1 VLDNSSP
8 ILFIFTKALLE
19 LPAGGIQTMK
29 HPHVLQYINQHFRV
43 KLILTLSVIIIVCSL
58 VTGYIS
64 YRIYLNLFENEI
76 SKQYLNTSEQ
86 TIEQIGF
93 KIQDMYR
100 ITDFIFFHPLVEK
113 TIQEMQAEPATGES
127 KEYQSYLLER
137 NLADIL
143 LPLKNETPQIRA
155 LYIVDL
161 EGKNY
166 YFSHTSPSMQITF
179 PDFYEKV
186 KKGLINSSAEIVW
199 QRLKIPDSSEPSGT
213 RSSIVASRLLKS
225 TKQQAEYGM
234 LIMVIDESFLASSL
248 EPLMAGRTTGAYIYD
263 QYNRLLYSREPEG
276 GSGFIPDWEHR
287 EETFIQRNKDE
298 DYLFVKSKFEP
309 RSFTLVS
316 GISLADIEA
325 KARIVYQVALISC
338 LVSVILMAVIV
349 SFFSGRLLQ
358 PLQVLVKAMRQ
369 LRKGNMQVEISKTSN
384 DEFSFLA
391 ESFNTMVA
399 NIQSLIQEVYVSK
412 LSEKESELKALQA
425 QLNPHF
431 LSNALNSI
439 YWKIMLLYDDE
450 ETAALVTSLSDLLR
464 YSLASVSTPSTLQD
478 ELAQIRN
485 YITIQ
490 EARHGDGL
498 YVSIEAD
505 EQLANCRMQRLLL
518 QPLVENVF
526 VHAFR
531 DQTDNKRLSIR
542 AFRKES
548 EMHIEIEDNGCGI
561 SPDAIHNIMEDHPL
575 YDQQR
580 ERESIGVRNVIRRIY
595 LVHGGEPY
603 RLDILRLPQGTMMRL
618 ILPYEA
624 KLSIQGGEIDES
636 DTSS

>member
-1 VLDNSSP
+1 
-8 ILFIFTKALLE
+8 
-19 LPAGGIQTMK
+19 MK
-29 HPHVLQYINQHFRV
+29 HRHVLQYINQHFKV
-43 KLILTLSVIIIVCSL
+43 KLILILSVIIIVCSL
-58 VTGYIS
+58 VTGYVS
-64 YRIYLNLFENEI
+64 YRIYLNLFESEI
-76 SKQYLNTSEQ
+76 SKQYLNTSKQ

-100 ITDFIFFHPLVEK
+100 ITDFIFFHPLVEQ
-113 TIQEMQAEPATGES
+113 IVQGMHAEPAEGES
-127 KEYQSYLLER
+127 KEFRRFILER
-137 NLADIL
+137 DLADIL

-161 EGKNY
+161 QGNNT

-179 PDFYEKV
+179 PDFYEQV
-186 KKGLINSSAEIVW
+186 KSGLKNPSAEIVW
-199 QRLKIPDSSEPSGT
+199 QRLQIPDSSEPSGKK
-213 RSSIVASRLLKS
+213 SNLVASRLLKS
-225 TKQQAEYGM
+225 TKQQAVYGM
-234 LIMVIDESFLASSL
+234 LILIIDESFLANSL
-248 EPLMAGRTTGAYIYD
+248 DPLMAGRTTGAYIYD

-276 GSGFIPDWEHR
+276 RAGFVPDWEKR
-287 EETFIQRNKDE
+287 EGTFIQRNADD
-298 DYLFVKSKFEP
+298 DYLFVKSIYEP

-325 KARIVYQVALISC
+325 KGRSVYQVALISGF
-338 LVSVILMAVIV
+338 VSVILMAVSV

-358 PLQVLVKAMRQ
+358 PLQALVVAMQQ
-369 LRKGNMQVEISKTSN
+369 LRKGNLHVEIAATSN
-384 DEFSFLA
+384 DEFAFLA

-412 LSEKESELKALQA
+412 LSEKEAELKALQA

-431 LSNALNSI
+431 LYNALNSI
-439 YWKIMLLYDDE
+439 YWKIILLYDDE
-450 ETAALVTSLSDLLR
+450 ETASLVTSLSELLR

-498 YVSIEAD
+498 YVSIEA
-505 EQLANCRMQRLLL
+505 EEELAGCGMQRLLL

-531 DQTDNKRLSIR
+531 DQTANKRLWIR
-542 AFRKES
+542 AFRKDT
-548 EMHIEIEDNGCGI
+548 EMHIEVEDNGCGI
-561 SPDAIHNIMEDHPL
+561 DPDTIRSIIEDHSG
-575 YDQQR
+575 YDQHR
-580 ERESIGVRNVIRRIY
+580 ERESIGVRNVIRRVY
-595 LVHGGEPY
+595 LVHGEPY
-603 RLDILRLPQGTMMRL
+603 RLDLLRLQQGTMMRL

-624 KLSIQGGEIDES
+624 DHSIKGGAADES
-636 DTSS
+636 TTSG

>member
-1 VLDNSSP
+1 
-8 ILFIFTKALLE
+8 
-19 LPAGGIQTMK
+19 MK
-29 HPHVLQYINQHFRV
+29 HRHVLQYINQHFKV
-43 KLILTLSVIIIVCSL
+43 KLILVLSVIIIVCSL
-58 VTGYIS
+58 VTGYVS
-64 YRIYLNLFENEI
+64 YRIYLNLFESEI

-100 ITDFIFFHPLVEK
+100 ITDFIFFHPLVEQ
-113 TIQEMQAEPATGES
+113 IVQGMHAEPAEGES
-127 KEYQSYLLER
+127 KEYRRFILER
-137 NLADIL
+137 DLADIL

-161 EGKNY
+161 QGNNN

-179 PDFYEKV
+179 PEFYEKV
-186 KKGLINSSAEIVW
+186 KSGLKNQSAEIVW
-199 QRLKIPDSSEPSGT
+199 QRLKIPDSSEPSGEKWNL
-213 RSSIVASRLLKS
+213 VAARLLKS
-225 TKQQAEYGM
+225 TKQQAVYGM
-234 LIMVIDESFLASSL
+234 LIMIIDESFLASPL
-248 EPLMAGRTTGAYIYD
+248 DPLMAGRTTGAYIYD
-263 QYNRLLYSREPEG
+263 QYNQLLYSREPEG
-276 GSGFIPDWEHR
+276 RAGFVPEWEKR
-287 EETFIQRNKDE
+287 EGTFIQRSDE
-298 DYLFVKSKFEP
+298 DDYLFVKSMYEP

-325 KARIVYQVALISC
+325 KGRSVYQVALISG
-338 LVSVILMAVIV
+338 LVSVILMAVSV

-358 PLQVLVKAMRQ
+358 PLQVLVTAMQQ
-369 LRKGNMQVEISKTSN
+369 LRKGNLQVEISKTSN
-384 DEFSFLA
+384 DEFAFLA

-412 LSEKESELKALQA
+412 LSEKEAELKALQA

-431 LSNALNSI
+431 LHNALNSI
-439 YWKIMLLYDDE
+439 YWKIMLLYDDA
-450 ETAALVTSLSDLLR
+450 ETASLVTSLSELLR

-498 YVSIEAD
+498 YVSIEA
-505 EQLANCRMQRLLL
+505 EEELTGCRMQRLLL

-531 DQTDNKRLSIR
+531 DQTANKRLWIR
-542 AFRKES
+542 AFRKDAD
-548 EMHIEIEDNGCGI
+548 MHIEIEDNGCGI
-561 SPDAIHNIMEDHPL
+561 DPDTIRSIIEDHAV
-575 YDQQR
+575 YDQHR
-580 ERESIGVRNVIRRIY
+580 ERESIGVRNVIRRVY
-595 LVHGGEPY
+595 LVHGEPY
-603 RLDILRLPQGTMMRL
+603 RLDILRLRQGTMMRL

-624 KLSIQGGEIDES
+624 DHSIEGGAVDES
-636 DTSS
+636 TTSG